1 MGPDPIDRHGLAQR
15 VVGGLVVGEQR
26 QVADVALVAGAHAAD
41 VAQLHLDHAVTHAGP
56 TVVTTS
62 TVPPVPLY
70 LVRHTKAGSR
80 ATWKGR
86 DEDRPLSSTGRK
98 QAERLGKWLAK
109 QDVTQTLSSPYVRC
123 MQTLEPTAK
132 RLGMKV
138 EPVDVLAE
146 HGPIPPVL
154 ELLEALPDNTA
165 LCTHG
170 DILMG
175 TIGAL
180 ILRRSGTVGRAGLP
194 QGHHLGDRAPQGPLG
209 GSPRAAAALIAEF
222 AALRRRAPREAPATR
237 RSRARRTAG
246 PTSDANQPAAMAAPA
261 EPLADQKSLSACWT
275 FTYQM
280 MWPMIGSRNQRP
292 QMAETGLCWPSRS

>member
-1 MGPDPIDRHGLAQR
+1 M
-15 VVGGLVVGEQR
+15 
-26 QVADVALVAGAHAAD
+26 
-41 VAQLHLDHAVTHAGP
+41 
-56 TVVTTS
+56 
-62 TVPPVPLY
+62 PPVPLY

-109 QDVTQTLSSPYVRC
+109 QDITQTLSSPYVRC

-138 EPVDVLAE
+138 EAVDVLAE
-146 HGPIPPVL
+146 HGPIPPVI

-180 ILRRSGTVGRAGLP
+180 ILGGLEPSTALDYRKGTTWVIERRKGDWTAARALP
-194 QGHHLGDRAPQGPLG
+194 PP
-209 GSPRAAAALIAEF
+209 
-222 AALRRRAPREAPATR
+222 
-237 RSRARRTAG
+237 
-246 PTSDANQPAAMAAPA
+246 
-261 EPLADQKSLSACWT
+261 
-275 FTYQM
+275 
-280 MWPMIGSRNQRP
+280 
-292 QMAETGLCWPSRS
+292 